1 MAETVGSDKGA
12 STAKVSPEEMLKQ
25 AVTAAAAKP
34 PLSESVPAASVPTRR
49 AFRLGVNG
57 RLAAFSGA
65 ALIVGIGIG
74 LGMATAPRERSGEA
88 LSRLRA
94 GIEAGRAETLRLS
107 QDVERLTRTTSALRE
122 VSEAV
127 RTETKTLSGTL
138 GDRIGR
144 MEQGLD
150 KRLATLSETV
160 AQYERD
166 QSARLA
172 GLTGLVD
179 KKLQAAANVLPKP
192 ETKVE
197 KVEAKAET
205 RSDPVQTGSLPDR
218 PKSET
223 VDNWALRDV
232 YDGVAIL
239 EHRRRRLVEV
249 GAGDTV
255 PGLGRV
261 EAIERRGRN
270 WVVVTRQG
278 VITPQSW

>member
-1 MAETVGSDKGA
+1 MAETVGSDKAA

-34 PLSESVPAASVPTRR
+34 SLAESVPAAPVPTRR

-74 LGMATAPRERSGEA
+74 LGVAPAPRERSGEA
-88 LSRLRA
+88 LSHLRA

-107 QDVERLTRTTSALRE
+107 QDVERLARTTSALRE
-122 VSEAV
+122 ASEAV

-144 MEQGLD
+144 LEQGLD
-150 KRLATLSETV
+150 KRLATLSEAV
-160 AQYERD
+160 AQSERD

-179 KKLQAAANVLPKP
+179 KKLQATAAVLPKP

-197 KVEAKAET
+197 KVET

-223 VDNWALRDV
+223 VDSWALRDV

-239 EHRRRRLVEV
+239 EDRRRRLVEV

-261 EAIERRGRN
+261 ETIERRGRS